1 MVITL
6 FPVLSKIPDLF
17 NKSYSYIL
25 YGAVSLINTLMIALK
40 LP

>member
-6 FPVLSKIPDLF
+6 FPVFSKIPDLF
-17 NKSYSYIL
+17 NESYSYIL
-25 YGAVSLINTLMIALK
+25 SGTVSLLNTWIALK